1 MDCQWNE
8 NCFAAK
14 HIGVF
19 NTKWAN
25 LDAIHT
31 FSLQFLLFVGM
42 ISTGYGDVECIA
54 IMII

>member
-1 MDCQWNE
+1 MKSLL
-8 NCFAAK
+8 AAK

-31 FSLQFLLFVGM
+31 FSLLFSLFEGM
-42 ISTGYGDVECIA
+42 ISTGYGDVVCIA
-54 IMII
+54 KS